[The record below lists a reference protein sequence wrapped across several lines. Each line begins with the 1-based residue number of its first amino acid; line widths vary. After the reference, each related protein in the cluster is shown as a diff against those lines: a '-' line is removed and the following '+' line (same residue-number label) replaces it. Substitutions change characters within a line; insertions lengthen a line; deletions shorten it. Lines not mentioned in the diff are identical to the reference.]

1 MATPEEINDRL
12 LVGYVPTYVLVMVH
26 AAYLATGRIL
36 LILVFG
42 SALAGVALFSADRV
56 TKFRSRHRH
65 PDTLKISESVVSGN
79 IAIFWTIVYSGMIY
93 AHFSNGYDG
102 IAVMSPTIAG
112 MFAIREVLEKFR
124 LRKLRLEQ
132 P

>member
-12 LVGYVPTYVLVMVH
+12 LVGYVPTYILVMVH
-26 AAYLATGRIL
+26 VAYLTTGRVL

-42 SALAGVALFSADRV
+42 SALAGVALFSADRI
-56 TKFRSRHRH
+56 TKFRSKHRH

-79 IAIFWTIVYSGMIY
+79 IVIFWAIVYSGMIY
-93 AHFSNGYDG
+93 AHFSNGYEG
-102 IAVMSPTIAG
+102 IAVVSPIIAG

-124 LRKLRLEQ
+124 FRKLRLKQ

>member
-12 LVGYVPTYVLVMVH
+12 LVGYVPTYILVMVH
-26 AAYLATGRIL
+26 VAYLTTRRVL

-42 SALAGVALFSADRV
+42 SALAGVALFSADRI
-56 TKFRSRHRH
+56 TKFRSKHRH

-79 IAIFWTIVYSGMIY
+79 IVIFWTIVYSGMIY
-93 AHFSNGYDG
+93 AHFSNGYEG
-102 IAVMSPTIAG
+102 IAVVSPIIAG

-124 LRKLRLEQ
+124 FRKLRLKQ